1 MLPWHFE
8 AFREYI
14 SYQTLLSASAVLR
27 QFEGEE
33 VSSSNPRIQQ
43 MQKLLALRTNKSSW
57 IPNRSGSADVDWNL
71 EGDVYRNKGRLL
83 SSMLILEP
91 KDASD
96 PPRVRLLP
104 FGRALARGEISER
117 EFYGFIITKFRYPHP
132 AWDDNWEAWIQA
144 GRTLYPF
151 AYLMQV
157 LIALDAISADAA
169 FLTTDEVARHL
180 YPISDHAQVR
190 ALAKSIHEHRST
202 STASPRS
209 RSDDIDRKITDIFGF
224 LCLSGYCYYKPG
236 GSAIGLNLRERHT
249 QELTMFERSR
259 QRQDRLQAIKNLV
272 KSIP

>member
-33 VSSSNPRIQQ
+33 ISSSNPRIQQ
-43 MQKLLALRTNKSSW
+43 MHRLLALHTNKSSW

-83 SSMLILEP
+83 SSLLILEP

-117 EFYGFIITKFRYPHP
+117 GFYDFIITRFCYPHP
-132 AWDDNWEAWIQA
+132 AWDDNWKAWTRA
-144 GRTLYPF
+144 GRTLHPF
-151 AYLMQV
+151 AYLLQA
-157 LIALDAISADAA
+157 LIALDAIGPDAA
-169 FLTTDEVARHL
+169 FLTTDEAARYL
-180 YPISDHAQVR
+180 YPASDHAQVKTLVKGIYDNR
-190 ALAKSIHEHRST
+190 SI

-209 RSDDIDRKITDIFGF
+209 RSDDVDRKITDIFGF
-224 LCLSGYCYYKPG
+224 LCLSGYCYYKPRG
-236 GSAIGLNLRERHT
+236 GAIGLNLRDRHT

-259 QRQDRLQAIKNLV
+259 LHQDRLQEIMNLV